1 MLFHLTATH
10 TADNCPGYNRERMPA
25 VIEAIEASEA
35 RAKELGVKVHF
46 MVNAAPKHI
55 IYALLE
61 AENVAGIALWAN
73 SFPINQDFDINP
85 VQAEADLAAMARKMM
100 ASQQA
105 K

>member
-35 RAKELGVKVHF
+35 RANELGIKVHF
-46 MVNAAPKHI
+46 IVNAAPKHV

-85 VQAEADLAAMARKMM
+85 VQAEAELAAMGREMM
-100 ASQQA
+100 ARQQS
-105 K
+105 